1 MMQPDEFELEL
12 ELEPRTGDRDSADEP
27 PARPSAGTDSTRF
40 APGSFSAE
48 LLAYTERRFTGK
60 LVVTTASG
68 ERWFLYLHLGSL
80 VWATGGRYPVRRWR
94 RHVRQHCPQVNVNR
108 LVLRKVDAPESWD
121 YHALWLLVL
130 RQIAPAAQVFA
141 ALQASMA
148 EVLFDI
154 VRAIAIAE
162 AVPDLEVTS
171 RRFCIA
177 AEAGVRPS
185 SIGMLPQQATVDLP
199 PALERTRR
207 QFQEW
212 VASGLTR
219 CSPDLVPA
227 IADRQALQAHIT
239 PKVFQNLTA
248 LLDGQRSLRDLAAI
262 ADRDVLAIARSLA
275 PYLRQQWVTLSKC
288 SDLPRPL
295 GEQVFRTPPPPPA
308 PLRRPEQQP
317 LIACI
322 DDDPSVVA
330 LLEGIIAEVGYR
342 FLDISNPIQA
352 LPMLLQHK
360 PDLIL
365 LDLVMPIANGYELCA
380 QIRRI
385 EQFRKTPIAILTSN
399 DGLVDRARAKLVG
412 ATDFLSKPVDVDKLL
427 GLLQARCPQR
437 D

>member
-1 MMQPDEFELEL
+1 MTQPEEFELEP
-12 ELEPRTGDRDSADEP
+12 EPSLNHPGGADVSFVEQNDKIDSA
-27 PARPSAGTDSTRF
+27 RF

-48 LLAYTERRFTGK
+48 LLVYAERRFTGR
-60 LVVTTASG
+60 LAVTVASG

-80 VWATGGRYPVRRWR
+80 VWAAGGRYPVRRWR
-94 RHVRQHCPQVNVNR
+94 RQVRQHCPQVNVNH

-162 AVPDLEVTS
+162 AAPDLEATS
-171 RRFCIA
+171 RQFCIA
-177 AEAGVRPS
+177 AEAGLRPS
-185 SIGMLPQQATVDLP
+185 SIGMLSQQATVELL
-199 PALERTRR
+199 PALERARQ

-227 IADRQALQAHIT
+227 IADRQALQAHVA
-239 PKVFQNLTA
+239 PKIFQNLIA
-248 LLDGQRSLRDLAAI
+248 LLDGQRSLRDIAAI
-262 ADRDVLAIARSLA
+262 ADRDVLAIARSLV
-275 PYLRQQWVTLSKC
+275 PYLRQQWLTFSKC

-295 GEQVFRTPPPPPA
+295 ASEPVPQAPPPPPA
-308 PLRRPEQQP
+308 PLRLPEQQP

-330 LLEGIIAEVGYR
+330 LLEGIIAEAGHR
-342 FLDISNPIQA
+342 FLEIADPIQA
-352 LPMLLQHK
+352 LPLLLQHK
-360 PDLIL
+360 PELIL

-399 DGLVDRARAKLVG
+399 DGLVDRVRAKLVG

-427 GLLQARCPQR
+427 GLLQARCLQR